1 MTDTD
6 KARAIAAAKEA
17 VVEAAKG
24 WAGNHSLSS
33 TIRANLADALRDAI
47 AHLLEVESEHG

>member
-47 AHLLEVESEHG
+47 AHLLEVEQQP